1 MSLFETLP
9 NRKNTRSYKWD
20 SVEKLYG
27 STDVQPM
34 WVADMDLSVADPIK
48 KALTERVEHAVF
60 GYTFTD
66 QNLNELVQE
75 WVKKRYNWE
84 IDPDW
89 VVYSPGVIPTLHM
102 AVLTETEPGESILI
116 QTPVYPPFY
125 HVIKN
130 HDRKLVTNS
139 LRYNDN
145 EGRYTIDFDD
155 LEEKFKQ
162 GIKAFILCNPH
173 NPVGRVWTLE
183 ELSRIASL
191 CNQYDVTIFSDE
203 IHADLIYGDHQH
215 IPIGSLGEETND
227 KTITCMS
234 PTKTFNLAGLQI
246 SYAIIPNR
254 ERRLAVS
261 KVFHKYG
268 LNMIN
273 TLGITALEAA
283 YHKGETWLD
292 ELVKLL
298 TTNRQLVIDAFKDRD
313 EINVIPPEGTYLIWL
328 DCNNMDLTHQE
339 IKQFMAQEA
348 KVGLNDG
355 ATFGQEGKGF
365 MRMNIAS
372 PTPYVNK
379 GLNKILAALD
389 KLNEE

>member
-1 MSLFETLP
+1 MSLFENLP

-20 SVEKLYG
+20 SVERLYG
-27 STDVQPM
+27 SSDVQPM

-48 KALTERVEHAVF
+48 KALTERVEHGVF

-125 HVIKN
+125 SVIKN
-130 HDRKLVTNS
+130 HDRKLVTNP
-139 LRYNDN
+139 LRYN
-145 EGRYTIDFDD
+145 EGRYTIDFND
-155 LEEKFKQ
+155 LEKKFKQ

-183 ELSRIASL
+183 ELTRIADL
-191 CNQYDVTIFSDE
+191 CNQYDVTVFSDE
-203 IHADLIYGDHQH
+203 IHADLIYDNHQH
-215 IPIGSLGEETND
+215 IPIGSLAEETND
-227 KTITCMS
+227 RTITCMS

-254 ERRLAVS
+254 ERRLAIS
-261 KVFHKYG
+261 KAFHKYG
-268 LNMIN
+268 LNMLN

-283 YHKGETWLD
+283 YHEGERWLD
-292 ELVKLL
+292 ELISLL

-313 EINVIPPEGTYLIWL
+313 EINVILPEGTYLIWL
-328 DCNNMDLTHQE
+328 DCNNMGLTHQA
-339 IKQFMAQEA
+339 IKQFMAQKA

-355 ATFGQEGKGF
+355 ATFGPEGKGF
-365 MRMNIAS
+365 MRINIAS
-372 PTPYVNK
+372 PTPYVNE